1 MVCATMEFVGRSAWR
16 IIKMIAGFLTAI
28 GAILVFTKVPCN
40 VDIVKYIVAAVMLIC
55 ALAVLIDSLGVEAL
69 LNKFRVQIQHLHD
82 EIGKLV
88 IIEQGLTNTNNDL
101 KKRNTEYT
109 DLNTEYSSKLKTLHL
124 QLATQANNNT
134 EQSVL
139 IGQMRVENEKL
150 EKFNKNAKNVI
161 DQILMT
167 GDTVEAANK
176 TLESLLHEITV
187 DKFDQIDT
195 DGNQQIDND
204 EFLTYALHKR
214 QVVRGIKR
222 EIAREIKKK
231 E

>member
-1 MVCATMEFVGRSAWR
+1 
-16 IIKMIAGFLTAI
+16 MIAGMLSII
-28 GAILVFTKVPCN
+28 GSILVFTNIPCS
-40 VDIVKYIVAAVMLIC
+40 VVVVKYVVASVMIVC
-55 ALAVLIDSLGVEAL
+55 AIAVLIDSLGVEAL
-69 LNKFRVQIQHLHD
+69 LNKFRVQIQHLHN

-88 IIEQGLTNTNNDL
+88 IVEQELTNTNNDL
-101 KKRNTEYT
+101 KKRNSEYG
-109 DLNTEYSSKLKTLHL
+109 DLNTDYGAKLKLLHL

-139 IGQMRVENEKL
+139 IGKMRAENQKL

-176 TLESLLHEITV
+176 KWESLLHEITV

-195 DGNQQIDND
+195 DGNQIIDND
-204 EFLTYALHKR
+204 EFLSYALHKR

-222 EIAREIKKK
+222 EIVREIKKK